1 GRPVQVIGPAENGFQ
16 LREHDLRQSPDAQT
30 ELRRLAACEGTE
42 PFDLQQGPLIR
53 GRLVQ
58 TAENDHS
65 LLLTIHHIVSDGWS
79 MRVLVDE
86 LSTLYKAYRNG
97 EVESLPELP
106 VQYADY
112 AAWQRHW
119 LSGEVWQRQA
129 EYWRNALAGAPALLE
144 LPTDRVRPVER
155 DYAGDAVEIEL
166 EADLMRE
173 LKAFSRRQGTTLY
186 MTLLAGWAALLAR
199 LSGQEEAVIG
209 TPVANRMRSEIEPM
223 IGFFVNTLALRID
236 VSGSP
241 TVGELLTRVKSWTL
255 EAQENQDIPFEQ
267 VVEILQPPRSLA
279 HAPVF
284 PVMVAWQNAPE
295 GNLDLPDL
303 TITALAAP
311 QVTAKF
317 DLSLSLQEA
326 GQQVVGTLGY
336 ATALFD
342 RATVRRYLG
351 HWRILLEAMVT
362 NDAQAV
368 DRLPLLRESER
379 RQGLVGGNAA
389 EADDPAARSRA
400 AGDWREK
407 CVHELFQER
416 VEESPDAVALVH
428 QDRSLTYSELNLRAN
443 RLARRL
449 GELGVGPDARVAICM
464 ERGLEM
470 VVGLLATLKAG
481 GAYVPLDPAYPAERL
496 ALMMEDSSPVVLL
509 TCGPGGGT
517 LTWPLPALPILNLE
531 SDAPK
536 WDEMSEHNPARAEV
550 GLDVRSLA
558 YIIYTSGSTGLP
570 KGVAITHQSLLNY
583 VQAICDR
590 FGF

>member
-166 EADLMRE
+166 EADLTRD

-186 MTLLAGWAALLAR
+186 MTLLAGWAALLGR
-199 LSGQEEAVIG
+199 LSGQEEVVIG
-209 TPVANRMRSEIEPM
+209 TPVANRMRSEIEPL
-223 IGFFVNTLALRID
+223 IGFFVNALALRID

-267 VVEILQPPRSLA
+267 VVEITQPPRSLA

-284 PVMVAWQNAPE
+284 QVIFAWQNNEAGELEIP
-295 GNLDLPDL
+295 GL
-303 TITALAAP
+303 TVTPVNVP
-311 QVTAKF
+311 QIATKF
-317 DLSLSLQEA
+317 DLTLSLFEA
-326 GQQVVGTLGY
+326 ADRIGGRLSYV
-336 ATALFD
+336 TALF
-342 RATVRRYLG
+342 
-351 HWRILLEAMVT
+351 
-362 NDAQAV
+362 
-368 DRLPLLRESER
+368 ER
-379 RQGLVGGNAA
+379 
-389 EADDPAARSRA
+389 S
-400 AGDWREK
+400 
-407 CVHELFQER
+407 
-416 VEESPDAVALVH
+416 
-428 QDRSLTYSELNLRAN
+428 T
-443 RLARRL
+443 
-449 GELGVGPDARVAICM
+449 M
-464 ERGLEM
+464 ER
-470 VVGLLATLKAG
+470 
-481 GAYVPLDPAYPAERL
+481 Y
-496 ALMMEDSSPVVLL
+496 
-509 TCGPGGGT
+509 CGY
-517 LTWPLPALPILNLE
+517 L
-531 SDAPK
+531 
-536 WDEMSEHNPARAEV
+536 R
-550 GLDVRSLA
+550 
-558 YIIYTSGSTGLP
+558 
-570 KGVAITHQSLLNY
+570 
-583 VQAICDR
+583 
-590 FGF
+590 